1 MAGKKLLDKI
11 KNVLS
16 FEVVELVLGQ
26 WNLVD
31 NPYQQKSDVLYPFT
45 TNKSHAELLNVEP
58 KNLVL

>member
-1 MAGKKLLDKI
+1 M
-11 KNVLS
+11 LS